1 MTASKVPQFSYLF
14 GHYDRLHEMPLEPF
28 APYVA
33 PEIWQ
38 RFPGYRALSVV
49 IRGFSAAETSP
60 AAASQPSLPSWC
72 DLSIEAWHT
81 AFRQFGSNPKRTAP
95 SFDSLIRRFRKDGA
109 LPVISPIV
117 DCYNALSVQFA
128 APFGGE
134 DIDRYS
140 GVPRLV
146 LADGSETFDTTQSGV
161 AVVEHP
167 DAGEIIW
174 RDDLGATCRRWN
186 WRQCRRTAI
195 TFESTN
201 LWFVIDRLPPMS
213 IDDSHQAG
221 EALVKGMREMA
232 PAISYSIT
240 LLAP

>member
-146 LADGSETFDTTQSGV
+146 LAGRWQRNV
-161 AVVEHP
+161 RHHAVRRRR
-167 DAGEIIW
+167 GGTSRCG
-174 RDDLGATCRRWN
+174 RDHLARRP
-186 WRQCRRTAI
+186 RR
-195 TFESTN
+195 N
-201 LWFVIDRLPPMS
+201 MP
-213 IDDSHQAG
+213 
-221 EALVKGMREMA
+221 ALE
-232 PAISYSIT
+232 
-240 LLAP
+240 LAAM